1 MDIRREMDE
10 RGEKKFSGIRR
21 KGNVRKREI
30 EKNMEERMM
39 TEREDVEVIE
49 CNGEKENKERG
60 KWK

>member
-10 RGEKKFSGIRR
+10 RGEKKWSGIRR
-21 KGNVRKREI
+21 KGNVRKRKI